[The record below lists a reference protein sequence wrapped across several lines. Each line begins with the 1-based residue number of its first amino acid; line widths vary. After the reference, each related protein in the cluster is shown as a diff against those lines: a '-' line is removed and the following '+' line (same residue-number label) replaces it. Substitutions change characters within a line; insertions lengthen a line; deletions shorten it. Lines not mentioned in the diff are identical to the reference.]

1 MSPRLA
7 LALTLA
13 AALAP
18 QAGAWAQSSG
28 APLVTSPDGKTR
40 TRSEERL
47 PFGGSPRP
55 ERPGPPSGLSAF
67 DPARGDGDVGFR
79 ARLVPQ
85 VALVDVEVAQTD
97 RAIIEATRREAFALV
112 VAPAALL
119 VLGPYV
125 EDAKTVT
132 VRGPKGAP
140 LPARVLVRDDEL
152 GLAVLTV
159 DAPLDTLGLA
169 PSLRR
174 PVDDLLEVG
183 EAVTTVSVVGPEAV
197 VQDGVVLFDGTE
209 PEDLGVARTTLVLE
223 RGRPAFD
230 RWGRPIGVGRSRV
243 IGKDLTEVF
252 TPKVWIPFV
261 DAALARAPAA
271 PRASDPRATPSAAPR
286 R

>member
-1 MSPRLA
+1 MSPRRAPAPA
-7 LALTLA
+7 LAATLAAA

-18 QAGAWAQSSG
+18 TSAAWPQSSG
-28 APLVTSPDGKTR
+28 APTVTSPDGKTR
-40 TRSEERL
+40 TRSQELL
-47 PFGGSPRP
+47 PFGAAQGSKRTA
-55 ERPGPPSGLSAF
+55 PPSGLSAF

-97 RAIIEATRREAFALV
+97 RAILEATRREAFALV
-112 VAPAALL
+112 VGPSALL

-125 EDAKTVT
+125 EDAKAIT

-140 LPARVLVRDDEL
+140 RRARVSASDAEL
-152 GLAVLTV
+152 GLAVLVT
-159 DAPLDTLGLA
+159 DTPLDALGLA
-169 PSLRR
+169 PFERR
-174 PVDDLLEVG
+174 PADELLEVG

-209 PEDLGVARTTLVLE
+209 PEDLGVARTSLALE

-261 DAALARAPAA
+261 DGALARPRPAA
-271 PRASDPRATPSAAPR
+271 SPER

>member
-1 MSPRLA
+1 MSPRSARA
-7 LALTLA
+7 LG
-13 AALAP
+13 AALAACAVLGP
-18 QAGAWAQSSG
+18 SASAAAQSSG
-28 APLVTSPDGKTR
+28 APVVTSPDGKTR

-47 PFGGSPRP
+47 PFGGPPRTR
-55 ERPGPPSGLSAF
+55 RPSPPSGLSAF
-67 DPARGDGDVGFR
+67 DPSRGDGDVGFR

-97 RAIIEATRREAFALV
+97 RAILETTRREAFALV
-112 VAPAALL
+112 VGPAALL

-140 LPARVLVRDDEL
+140 QPARVLARDDEL
-152 GLAVLTV
+152 GLAVLGV
-159 DAPLDTLGLA
+159 DAPLHAMGLA
-169 PSLRR
+169 PFTRR

-209 PEDLGVARTTLVLE
+209 PEDLGVARTSLALE

-261 DAALARAPAA
+261 DATLARAPA
-271 PRASDPRATPSAAPR
+271 PRSDDARAAPKR
-286 R
+286 